1 LGWVVFHDRADIGRY
16 PVTPKDTLA
25 TFGCARHT
33 GNDGYC
39 VALDDLLAHAD
50 EVPGTCAEP
59 FETAPG
65 CGSTPSCRADSG
77 VSGARKPFSGCY
89 VKKPVDALFRVGN
102 PYLRAI

>member
-1 LGWVVFHDRADIGRY
+1 MHTQDEDKQELGRGLSA
-16 PVTPKDTLA
+16 L
-25 TFGCARHT
+25 GCSTAL
-33 GNDGYC
+33 GL
-39 VALDDLLAHAD
+39 ALDDLLAHAD
-50 EVPGTCAEP
+50 EAPGTCAEP

-65 CGSTPSCRADSG
+65 CGLPPSLRAVSG